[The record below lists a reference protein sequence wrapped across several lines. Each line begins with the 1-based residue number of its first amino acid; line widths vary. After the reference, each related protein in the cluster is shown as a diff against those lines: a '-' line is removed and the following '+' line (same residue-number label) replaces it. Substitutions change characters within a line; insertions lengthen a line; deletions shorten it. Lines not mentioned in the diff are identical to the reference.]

1 MYKKAIIL
9 IISTFCINCGFSQ
22 IKKVKVEPAYVA
34 AKLLDM
40 VGSRD
45 YQEVCSYY
53 GYERDS
59 TAAQGTNRFV
69 DSKGSSVTWLDSLT
83 EDADSIHELTFHTP
97 QSLASIEAA
106 LTKVGYSKTT
116 QPKVNKPSINGTRY
130 EKRNKYSNHSR
141 VIIIQPGSPNTL
153 HLIRKR

>member
-9 IISTFCINCGFSQ
+9 IICSLCINFIFAQ
-22 IKKVKVEPAYVA
+22 VKKVRVEPAYVA
-34 AKLLDM
+34 AKLLDI
-40 VGSRD
+40 VESRD
-45 YQEVCSYY
+45 YPEVCIYY
-53 GYERDS
+53 GYQPDS
-59 TAAQGTNRFV
+59 TAAEGTHIYT
-69 DSKGSSVTWLDSLT
+69 DSKGSSVVWLDSRT
-83 EDADSIHELTFHTP
+83 EDSDSIHELTFRTP

-116 QPKVNKPSINGTRY
+116 QPKVNKSSINGTRY
-130 EKRNKYSNHSR
+130 EKRNKYSNRSK